1 MLYLMSYGHRREV
14 LKRGD
19 PRLSA
24 RGWKVGRGREIR
36 TPDILLPKQARYQT
50 ALYPDLY
57 PPAQAPAPCF
67 RRAHHTHQR
76 RKRQRRSAE
85 IADWRC
91 AKPSTLRAAH
101 GTIICHKHK
110 EYRKMPALVL
120 DGKSLAAQSEADLLR
135 RVARLKEISGGKTPI
150 LATILVG
157 DDPASATYVKMKGNA
172 CRRVG
177 MDSLAVEMPSSTT
190 TAQLLAKI
198 EELNSNPDVHGILLQ
213 HPVPPQVDERACFDA
228 IALGKDVDGVTCLG
242 FGRMAMGEEAYGCAT
257 PQGIMRILEHYKVD
271 IEGKHAVVV
280 GRSPILGKPMAMM
293 LLQKNATVTIC
304 HSRTRDLPA
313 IVAQADILVGA
324 VGKPEFIKAA
334 WVKAGAVVVDAGYHP
349 GGVGDIE
356 LSALIDKAS
365 AYTPVP
371 GGVGPMTI
379 NTLIMQS
386 VESGEKSLG

>member
-1 MLYLMSYGHRREV
+1 
-14 LKRGD
+14 
-19 PRLSA
+19 
-24 RGWKVGRGREIR
+24 
-36 TPDILLPKQARYQT
+36 
-50 ALYPDLY
+50 
-57 PPAQAPAPCF
+57 
-67 RRAHHTHQR
+67 
-76 RKRQRRSAE
+76 
-85 IADWRC
+85 
-91 AKPSTLRAAH
+91 
-101 GTIICHKHK
+101 
-110 EYRKMPALVL
+110 MPALVL
-120 DGKSLAAQSEADLLR
+120 DGKTLAADTEAELLR
-135 RVARLKEISGGKTPI
+135 RVERLKEISGGKTPI

-190 TAQLLAKI
+190 TDQLLAKI
-198 EELNSNPDVHGILLQ
+198 DELNHNPDVHGILLQ

-228 IALGKDVDGVTCLG
+228 IALSKDVDGVTCLG

-257 PQGIMRILEHYKVD
+257 PQGIMRILEHYQVE
-271 IEGKHAVVV
+271 IEGMHAVVV

-304 HSRTRDLPA
+304 HSRTRNLPA
-313 IVAQADILVGA
+313 LVAQADIVVGA
-324 VGKPEFIKAA
+324 VGIPEFIKAD
-334 WVKAGAVVVDAGYHP
+334 WVKEGAVVVDAGYHP

-356 LSALIDKAS
+356 LSALLDKAS

-386 VESGEKSLG
+386 VESGEKSLA